1 MSAAAACDEP
11 GGPVPVCLVTA
22 DVDLPW
28 YADRAGELVGV
39 LTHERDADDE
49 RGGEL
54 LARRAGTDEALARRA
69 AGERA

>member
-1 MSAAAACDEP
+1 
-11 GGPVPVCLVTA
+11 VTA

-39 LTHERDADDE
+39 LTHERDVDDE

-54 LARRAGTDEALARRA
+54 LARRAGTDEALAGRA